1 MPGLGIAV
9 AHQLHQLLRRRLI
22 AAAAIA
28 VLLRHRAT
36 NPWPLRFR
44 RAGFAGRGF
53 VANIAVAIAHD
64 CYPLLK
70 LNHNAQPLRR
80 VAVSF
85 G

>member
-9 AHQLHQLLRRRLI
+9 AHQLHQPLRRRFI
-22 AAAAIA
+22 TAAAVA

-36 NPWPLRFR
+36 NPWPHRFR
-44 RAGFAGRGF
+44 RAGLAGRGF

-70 LNHNAQPLRR
+70 LNPNAQPLRK
-80 VAVSF
+80 VAASF

>member
-1 MPGLGIAV
+1 MLGPGIAV
-9 AHQLHQLLRRRLI
+9 ANQLHQLLRRRLI
-22 AAAAIA
+22 AAAAVA

-70 LNHNAQPLRR
+70 LSHNAQSFRK
-80 VAVSF
+80 VAALF